1 MLDEMAQVAEQK
13 IREDLT
19 FLFRRTIEKSMENL
33 KLAMD
38 EEIDQEIRQR
48 IAVLV
53 FDEMVNEI
61 PIVPY
66 LAVWEEGSAAIIH
79 AYMSPKVKDLCGYS
93 PAELARIGYGN
104 IVRGDIIRFYR
115 EQDGKAENVKSLT
128 DARQKRISGF
138 LDSRS
143 WEGCYR
149 IEKRDG
155 RTAWVIDR
163 STITRFRNTLND
175 KIICLSSGILL
186 ETTELLARK
195 D

>member
-1 MLDEMAQVAEQK
+1 MPDEMAQVAEQK

-19 FLFRRTIEKSMENL
+19 FLLRHTIEKSMAGIRL
-33 KLAMD
+33 TMD

-66 LAVWEEGSAAIIH
+66 LAVWEDGSAAITH
-79 AYMSPKVKDLCGYS
+79 AYMSPKVKDLCGYG
-93 PAELARIGYGN
+93 PEELARTGYGS

-115 EQDGKAENVKSLT
+115 EQNGRAENVKSLT

-138 LDSRS
+138 LDSRR
-143 WEGCYR
+143 WEGCYK
-149 IEKRDG
+149 IEKKDG

-163 STITRFRNTLND
+163 ATITRFRNTLND
-175 KIICLSSGILL
+175 RIICLSSGVLI
-186 ETTELLARK
+186 ETTELLDRK